1 MRELKK
7 SLLALSILFSAFTI
21 VSCGS
26 PLSSLLH
33 PPVTVSFSDAGTV
46 FYEVELL
53 YNTTI
58 DSNNKPNN
66 PTKSGNYFLYW
77 SESTANQASAVE
89 FNFDAPITSNKT
101 LYAIYTPTLYSIEN
115 VSTTQIE
122 IKLGNKQVYPLDDGS
137 YAGLKFQYSSD
148 SINYQDLNL
157 KIPVSTKDEGA
168 YRYLTYSLPTS
179 LDLSAETNKFL
190 VTNGTEY
197 ATKYLTKTTPVAA
210 SITGKE
216 VAEGYARISFTTT
229 ANGYSYTV
237 KAYKGSTEVASKT
250 IPAAANE
257 TKVVEFYG
265 LENETTYTFK
275 VITDGTDLYDETSE
289 TTPAL
294 EKKENDWLV
303 VMYMDGDN
311 NLHQPIYMDM
321 NEVEYGLYNIRN
333 SDDTVKS
340 GYASVNVVALWDGT
354 VSYLT
359 YDDNGSTISVAPQI
373 GEAGTYIL
381 ELGTDSSN
389 TRKKIDDPGCVL
401 SENTKNLSHTAS
413 WLVGN
418 NKGITTEAQYGEAN
432 MGDKQTLID
441 FLNWVKTH
449 YTVNKGIILQFS
461 NHGGGPRSIK
471 YIETADGRTIKVGD
485 TSGRRALCWDD
496 SSNSA
501 YLKTKDVSDALAATG
516 FGKNKLDMIIMD
528 VCLGS
533 SLEDAYQFKDY
544 AKYLAASPN
553 TVPGN
558 GLDYVA
564 LMKSFT
570 KDTDIESIGK
580 QIVIDYKAQ
589 YGKGTTYSTNSWNS
603 YATSFSSSASSWDD
617 LNSNQQNALEWFGDF
632 GIPTF
637 TFTDLSKID
646 DVQAALDNLC
656 ELLLAN
662 KTKTI
667 YIDDKGYISPTVTD
681 TTENLITY
689 LGQRHAN
696 IVNLF
701 TDTGTTAYYIN
712 DTMYYMGSF
721 TWLYDIGYFADMV
734 RVVTN
739 STISGS
745 QNENAWSE
753 LYSAATTLTEK
764 LDAAIVSSWRD
775 SKLDSYGDLYHKID
789 GNTEQTAHHYGL
801 SICGANVATN
811 GNNFTMGTAPS
822 FYKADL
828 AFGQNSKWGDLLE
841 YWFGTR

>member
-7 SLLALSILFSAFTI
+7 NLLVLSILFSAFTI

-33 PPVTVSFSDAGTV
+33 QPVTVSFSDAGTV

-148 SINYQDLNL
+148 GENYQDLNL
-157 KIPVSTKDEGA
+157 SVPAYTKDEGA
-168 YRYLTYSLPTS
+168 YRYLTYSLPAS
-179 LDLSAETNKFL
+179 LNLSASTYTFK
-190 VTNGTEY
+190 VTNGTN
-197 ATKYLTKTTPVAA
+197 TKTKTLNTSSA
-210 SITGKE
+210 SAVTIMNTK
-216 VAEGYARISFTTT
+216 VSEGYASVKFRANS
-229 ANGYSYTV
+229 NGYSYTV
-237 KAYKGSTEVASKT
+237 KAYKNNTEVASKT
-250 IPAAANE
+250 IPVNLYADGI
-257 TKVVEFYG
+257 VEFYG
-265 LENETTYTFK
+265 LENDTQYILKIT
-275 VITDGTDLYDETSE
+275 TDGTDEWAQTVVN
-289 TTPAL
+289 TPAL
-294 EKKENDWLV
+294 TKKTSDWLV
-303 VMYMDGDN
+303 IMYMDGDN

-321 NEVEYGLYNIRN
+321 NEVEYGLNNIRN
-333 SDDTVKS
+333 SDDTAKS
-340 GYASVNVVALWDGT
+340 GYDSVNVVALWDGT

-359 YDDNGSTISVAPQI
+359 YDNDGNTISAAPQI

-389 TRKKIDDPGCVL
+389 TKTITGGGCVL

-413 WLVGN
+413 WLVGS

-441 FLNWVKTH
+441 FLTWVKTH

-501 YLKTKDVSDALAATG
+501 FLKTKDVSDALSATG
-516 FGKNKLDMIIMD
+516 FGTNKLDMIIMD

-564 LMKSFT
+564 FMKSFKENT
-570 KDTDIESIGK
+570 STEDLGK
-580 QIVIDYKAQ
+580 QLVVDYKAQ
-589 YGKGTTYSTNSWNS
+589 YGKDSTNYDS
-603 YATSFSSSASSWDD
+603 YWDYYASSFSNSASSWDD

-656 ELLLAN
+656 ELLLTN
-662 KTKTI
+662 KTKKI

-739 STISGS
+739 STFSGS

-789 GNTEQTAHHYGL
+789 GNTASTAHHYGL